1 MDLIF
6 ENRRIAFIVLS
17 QAEGAEAT
25 QQPDAETKAAE
36 PDPAEIW
43 KKDFQCQWYKSADG
57 EISERQP
64 PKDGVSVGG
73 KAEGNTGN
81 AAETRTSSTT
91 KSASENLSRGSDF
104 AGTGS
109 QTVSVEMQTDNGT
122 NLLTV
127 PTLQTLLLLLGAGC
141 LCL

>member
-1 MDLIF
+1 MSL
-6 ENRRIAFIVLS
+6 
-17 QAEGAEAT
+17 
-25 QQPDAETKAAE
+25 
-36 PDPAEIW
+36 
-43 KKDFQCQWYKSADG
+43 
-57 EISERQP
+57 
-64 PKDGVSVGG
+64 GG
-73 KAEGNTGN
+73 NAEGNTGN

-91 KSASENLSRGSDF
+91 KSASENLFRGSDV